1 MASLVR
7 STNELS
13 AIKTGAL
20 LNYRQL
26 TYEQR
31 VAIYALLKAECSQT
45 KIAQILGVNKSTVS
59 REIRRNTG
67 QKGYRPKQANQQTL
81 YRKQHAKKH
90 IRFTDEVKNDVIKY
104 LKQDWS
110 PEQISGRL
118 KANNKATV
126 SHETI
131 YQFIIEDQKHD
142 GELYKHLRLG
152 RKKRRKRIKTND
164 RRGQIPNR
172 TSIDERPAVVDNK
185 KRVGDW
191 EVDTIIGKNHKGA
204 LVTAV
209 ERKFKFC
216 CIAHVPRKEADLV
229 AQALIDMLMPYKD
242 LTFTIT
248 GDNGKEFSKHQKI
261 AEALDAKFYFAH
273 PYCSWERGLNENTN
287 GLIRQYYPKK
297 TSLENID
304 KEHVVYVQN
313 RLNNRPRKSLNFQ
326 NRLIFFLIHLLHLEL
341 EFTQLKVG
349 GSREKK

>member
-1 MASLVR
+1 
-7 STNELS
+7 
-13 AIKTGAL
+13 

-31 VAIYALLKAECSQT
+31 VALHALLKAECNQT
-45 KIAQILGVNKSTVS
+45 EIAQILGVSKSTVS

-67 QKGYRPKQANQQTL
+67 QKGYRPKQANQQAL

-90 IRFTDEVKNDVIKY
+90 VRFTEKVKNDVTKY

-110 PEQISGRL
+110 PEQISGWL

-126 SHETI
+126 SYETI
-131 YQFIIEDQKHD
+131 YQFIIDDQKNG
-142 GELYKHLRLG
+142 GELYKRLRLG
-152 RKKRRKRIKTND
+152 RKKRRKRIKTDD

-172 TSIDERPAVVDNK
+172 TSIDERPAVVANK
-185 KRVGDW
+185 ERVGDW

-216 CIAHVPRKEADLV
+216 CIAHVPKKEAGLV
-229 AQALIDMLMPYKD
+229 AQALIGMLMPYKD
-242 LTFTIT
+242 LAHTIT
-248 GDNGKEFSKHQKI
+248 GDNGKEFSEHQKI
-261 AEALDAKFYFAH
+261 AKALNAQFYFAH

-287 GLIRQYYPKK
+287 GLIRQYFPKK

-304 KEHVVYVQN
+304 KERIAYVQDK
-313 RLNNRPRKSLNFQ
+313 LNNRPRKSLNFQ
-326 NRLIFFLIHLLHLEL
+326 KPAELFLNSFVALG
-341 EFTQLKVG
+341 T
-349 GSREKK
+349 